1 MSKRFLVIGHF
12 FFWSFHMKQPSRLVI
27 LALTI
32 ALLSFFA
39 VKATVNYRYSSYL
52 TTPVDKD
59 STARISFS
67 VEQGETAKTIA
78 KHLMELDVI
87 PSKWAFYKY
96 VKNNGMGEKLQA
108 GKYVLK
114 KSYTIPEIADI
125 LTLGKNPEI
134 VLTIREGLSLEEVDR
149 YLAENR
155 ILPESSFLSC
165 AKTCPIEENFSF
177 LHSRPE
183 GASLEG
189 YLFPD
194 TYFIDPETVTPKSLV
209 MRMLRNFDEKLT
221 SELRSEI
228 AKQGYSIHQI
238 VTMAALIE
246 KESNSKDEKTI
257 IAGIL
262 WKRYREK
269 MILGVDAA
277 VRYALQKWTGPL
289 TVTDLE
295 VNSPYNIR
303 KRVGLPPGPISNFG
317 IDSLRA
323 AIMPKET
330 PFYYYL
336 HDNEGKVHFAK
347 TNDEHNL
354 NKAKYIE

>member
-1 MSKRFLVIGHF
+1 MPKR
-12 FFWSFHMKQPSRLVI
+12 
-27 LALTI
+27 ALIIAFTI

-39 VKATVNYRYSSYL
+39 LKAYLNYRYASYL
-52 TTPVDKD
+52 STPVDK
-59 STARISFS
+59 SATARITFS
-67 VEQGETAKTIA
+67 VEPGQTAKTIA
-78 KHLMELDVI
+78 KNLLDLDII
-87 PSKWAFYKY
+87 PSKWAFYRYIKE
-96 VKNNGMGEKLQA
+96 NSMGQKLQA

-134 VLTIREGLSLEEVDR
+134 VLTIREGLSLEEVDQF
-149 YLAENR
+149 LAENR
-155 ILPESSFLSC
+155 ILPEGSFLSC
-165 AKTCPIEENFSF
+165 AKTCPIDERFSF
-177 LHSRPE
+177 LDSRPE

-194 TYFIDPETVTPKSLV
+194 TYFVDPETVTPKSLV
-209 MRMLRNFDEKLT
+209 MRMLKNFDEKLS

-238 VTMAALIE
+238 VTMASLIE
-246 KESNSKDEKTI
+246 KEANSKEERPI
-257 IAGIL
+257 ISGIL
-262 WKRYREK
+262 WKRFREK
-269 MILGVDAA
+269 MVLGVDAA
-277 VRYALQKWTGPL
+277 VRYALQKWTEPL

-303 KRVGLPPGPISNFG
+303 KKTGLPPGPISNFG
-317 IDSLRA
+317 IDSLQA

-330 PFYYYL
+330 PYYYYL
-336 HDNEGKVHFAK
+336 HDSEGKVHYAK

-354 NKAKYIE
+354 NKAKYIEN